1 MGVQTRTTLKNATLA
16 KNSETQLDNMVDSM
30 IVLES
35 AQGAVTQAT
44 NQTTAV
50 TVNATS
56 GIITL
61 VAAATNAT
69 VNNEF
74 TVNNS
79 FVKST
84 SVILIT
90 MQDENTTNSVSL
102 VPSTH
107 TIADGSFII
116 SVHNPASSG
125 NASATASKI
134 HFLVINQ

>member
-1 MGVQTRTTLKNATLA
+1 MGNVTRSFLKT
-16 KNSETQLDNMVDSM
+16 KNTNFNNILDSM
-30 IVLES
+30 VVLES

-50 TVNATS
+50 TINSTS

-79 FVKST
+79 FVKSD

-102 VPSTH
+102 VPTTH

-134 HFLVINQ
+134 HFLIINNS

>member
-1 MGVQTRTTLKNATLA
+1 MAYTSRKALKDASLA
-16 KNSETQLDNMVDSM
+16 KNTEVQFDNIVDSM
-30 IVLES
+30 IVLQT
-35 AQGAVTQAT
+35 AQGAVTQASSI
-44 NQTTAV
+44 TTAV
-50 TVNATS
+50 TLNATS

-61 VAAATNAT
+61 HATATNAT

-79 FVKST
+79 YVKAN
-84 SVILIT
+84 SVILLS

-107 TIADGSFII
+107 TIAAGSFVI

-125 NASATASKI
+125 NSSATANKI

>member
-1 MGVQTRTTLKNATLA
+1 MGNVTRSFLKT
-16 KNSETQLDNMVDSM
+16 KNTNFDNILDSM
-30 IVLES
+30 VVLES

-50 TVNATS
+50 TINATS

-79 FVKST
+79 FVKSN
-84 SVILIT
+84 SVILVT
-90 MQDENTTNSVSL
+90 VQDENTTNNTSIMAT
-102 VPSTH
+102 TH

-116 SVHNPASSG
+116 NLQNPQSSG
-125 NASATASKI
+125 NTSTTASKI
-134 HFLVINQ
+134 HFLVVNNS

>member
-1 MGVQTRTTLKNATLA
+1 MGNVTRSFLKT
-16 KNSETQLDNMVDSM
+16 KNTNFDNILDSM
-30 IVLES
+30 VVLES

-50 TVNATS
+50 TINATS

-79 FVKST
+79 FVKSD
-84 SVILIT
+84 SVILVT

-102 VPSTH
+102 VPSIH

-125 NASATASKI
+125 NSSATSSKI
-134 HFLVINQ
+134 HFLVINNS

>member
-1 MGVQTRTTLKNATLA
+1 MGNKTRKFLKNS
-16 KNSETQLDNMVDSM
+16 NSDFNNILDSM
-30 IVLES
+30 VVLES

-44 NQTTAV
+44 NLTTGV
-50 TVNATS
+50 TVNVTS

-61 VAAATNAT
+61 HASATNAT

-74 TVNNS
+74 TVTNS

-84 SVILIT
+84 SVILVT

-102 VPSTH
+102 VPSIH
-107 TIADGSFII
+107 TVADGSFKI

-125 NASATASKI
+125 NSSATASKI
-134 HFLVINQ
+134 HFLVINNS